1 MRKKDKADQ
10 VSLPDDEND
19 GVEDV
24 TPETKPAP
32 EPRTEP
38 EPAAAKRGTST
49 PVAWLALLLAFLAL
63 ATIGYSVIDDWRV
76 QRSGE
81 QSAASLASSIIVLQ
95 DRIDAS
101 VEKLAKLEP
110 SLADFAAA
118 DKRTA
123 AELEALQYDL
133 DNRIRLLDSLP
144 SRMSNLERSI
154 ASLQGISAGA
164 RDTWLLAEA
173 QNYMQI
179 ANAQLQLAG
188 NPHLAALALG
198 MADERIVQLA
208 NPALIDVRRAISDE
222 LAALE
227 VMDKPD
233 IEGIT
238 LTLSSLARVVDSLPL
253 RGVNASAP
261 EATQRTDE
269 DLSGADRAWNS
280 LKGAVSGIIKVTPP
294 DQATMPLIAPESV
307 YFLRTNLSLQLQIA
321 RLALL
326 RGETAVF
333 EQSLDDASAW
343 LELYFDTESAQVSA
357 AQQTISEIRD
367 GLFSVAPP
375 DISESLRLL
384 RQFKTMSEPTP

>member
-1 MRKKDKADQ
+1 MSKKDKSDQ
-10 VSLPDDEND
+10 VSQPDDEDDN
-19 GVEDV
+19 VEDV
-24 TPETKPAP
+24 TPKAEP

-38 EPAAAKRGTST
+38 DAAAKRGTSA
-49 PVAWLALLLAFLAL
+49 PVAWLALLLSFVAL
-63 ATIGYSVIDDWRV
+63 ATIGYRVVDDWRV
-76 QRSGE
+76 QRRGE

-95 DRIDAS
+95 GRVDTSI
-101 VEKLAKLEP
+101 EKLARLEP
-110 SLADFAAA
+110 TLADFAAA
-118 DKRTA
+118 DSRNA
-123 AELEALQYDL
+123 ADLEALQRDL

-144 SRMSNLERSI
+144 PRMSNLERSI
-154 ASLQGISAGA
+154 ASLQGVSAGA

-188 NPHLAALALG
+188 NPQLAALALG

-208 NPALIDVRRAISDE
+208 NPALIDVRRAIADE

-238 LTLSSLARVVDSLPL
+238 LTLSSLARVIDSLPL
-253 RGVNASAP
+253 RGVKASAP
-261 EATQRTDE
+261 ESAQRTNE
-269 DLSGADRAWNS
+269 DLSGVDRAWNS
-280 LKGAVSGIIKVTPP
+280 VKGAVSGLIKVTPP
-294 DQATMPLIAPESV
+294 DQAAMPLIAPDSV

-333 EQSLDDASAW
+333 EQSLDDATAW
-343 LELYFDTESAQVSA
+343 LELYFDTESAQVAA
-357 AQQTISEIRD
+357 AQQTIDEIRD
-367 GLFSVAPP
+367 GLFSVASP
-375 DISESLRLL
+375 DISKSLRLL
-384 RQFKTMSEPTP
+384 RQFKTLFEPIP

>member
-1 MRKKDKADQ
+1 MSKKDKSDQ
-10 VSLPDDEND
+10 VSHPDDEDNN
-19 GVEDV
+19 VEDV
-24 TPETKPAP
+24 TPKAEP

-38 EPAAAKRGTST
+38 DAAAKRGTSA
-49 PVAWLALLLAFLAL
+49 PVAWLALLLSFVAL
-63 ATIGYSVIDDWRV
+63 ATIGYRVVDDWRV
-76 QRSGE
+76 QRRGE
-81 QSAASLASSIIVLQ
+81 QSSASLASSIIVLQ
-95 DRIDAS
+95 GRVDAS
-101 VEKLAKLEP
+101 IEKLAKLEP
-110 SLADFAAA
+110 TLADFAAA
-118 DKRTA
+118 DSRTA
-123 AELEALQYDL
+123 ADLEELQRDL

-154 ASLQGISAGA
+154 ASLQGVSAGA

-188 NPHLAALALG
+188 NPQLAALALG

-208 NPALIDVRRAISDE
+208 NPALIDVRRAIADE

-227 VMDKPD
+227 VMDKLD

-238 LTLSSLARVVDSLPL
+238 LTLSSLARVIDSLPL
-253 RGVNASAP
+253 RGVKASAP
-261 EATQRTDE
+261 ESAQRTDE
-269 DLSGADRAWNS
+269 DLSGVDRAWNS
-280 LKGAVSGIIKVTPP
+280 VKGAVSGLIKVTPP
-294 DQATMPLIAPESV
+294 DQAAMPLIAPDSV

-333 EQSLDDASAW
+333 EQSLDDATAW

-357 AQQTISEIRD
+357 AQQTIDEIRD
-367 GLFSVAPP
+367 GLFSVASP
-375 DISESLRLL
+375 DISKSLRLL
-384 RQFKTMSEPTP
+384 RQFKTLFEPIP

>member
-1 MRKKDKADQ
+1 MSKKDKSDQ
-10 VSLPDDEND
+10 VSHPDDEDNN
-19 GVEDV
+19 VEDV
-24 TPETKPAP
+24 TPKAEP

-38 EPAAAKRGTST
+38 DAAAKRGTSA
-49 PVAWLALLLAFLAL
+49 PVAWLALLLSFVAL
-63 ATIGYSVIDDWRV
+63 ATIGYRVVDDWRV
-76 QRSGE
+76 QRRGE

-95 DRIDAS
+95 GRVDTSI
-101 VEKLAKLEP
+101 EKLARLEP
-110 SLADFAAA
+110 TLADFAAA
-118 DKRTA
+118 DSRNA
-123 AELEALQYDL
+123 ADLEALQRDL

-144 SRMSNLERSI
+144 PRMSNLERSI
-154 ASLQGISAGA
+154 ASLQGVSAGA

-188 NPHLAALALG
+188 NPQLAALALG

-208 NPALIDVRRAISDE
+208 NPALIDVRRAIADE

-238 LTLSSLARVVDSLPL
+238 LTLSSLARVIDSLPL
-253 RGVNASAP
+253 RGVKASAP
-261 EATQRTDE
+261 ESAQRTDE
-269 DLSGADRAWNS
+269 DLSGVDRAWNS
-280 LKGAVSGIIKVTPP
+280 VKGAVSGLIKVTPP
-294 DQATMPLIAPESV
+294 DQAAMPLIAPDSV

-333 EQSLDDASAW
+333 EQSLDDATAW

-357 AQQTISEIRD
+357 AQQTIDEIRD
-367 GLFSVAPP
+367 GLFSVASP
-375 DISESLRLL
+375 DISKSLHLL
-384 RQFKTMSEPTP
+384 RQFKTLSEPIP

>member
-1 MRKKDKADQ
+1 MSKKDKSDQ
-10 VSLPDDEND
+10 VSHPDDEDNN
-19 GVEDV
+19 VEDV
-24 TPETKPAP
+24 TPKAEP

-38 EPAAAKRGTST
+38 DAAAKRGTSA
-49 PVAWLALLLAFLAL
+49 PVAWLALLLSFVAL
-63 ATIGYSVIDDWRV
+63 ATIGYRVVDDWRV
-76 QRSGE
+76 QRRGE

-95 DRIDAS
+95 GRVDTSI
-101 VEKLAKLEP
+101 EKLARLEP
-110 SLADFAAA
+110 TLADFAAA
-118 DKRTA
+118 DSRNA
-123 AELEALQYDL
+123 ADLEALQRDL

-144 SRMSNLERSI
+144 PRMSNLERSI
-154 ASLQGISAGA
+154 ASLQGVSAGA

-188 NPHLAALALG
+188 NPQLAALALG

-208 NPALIDVRRAISDE
+208 NPALIDVRRAIADE

-238 LTLSSLARVVDSLPL
+238 LTLSSLARVIDSLPL
-253 RGVNASAP
+253 RGVKASAP
-261 EATQRTDE
+261 ESAQRTDE
-269 DLSGADRAWNS
+269 DLSGVDRAWNS
-280 LKGAVSGIIKVTPP
+280 VKGAVSGLIKVTPP
-294 DQATMPLIAPESV
+294 DQAAMPLIAPDSV

-333 EQSLDDASAW
+333 EQSLDDATAW

-357 AQQTISEIRD
+357 AQQTIDEIRD
-367 GLFSVAPP
+367 GLFSVASP
-375 DISESLRLL
+375 DISKSLRLL
-384 RQFKTMSEPTP
+384 RQFKTLFEPIP